1 MFMISRNGN
10 QSPQKNR
17 IKKKQRVNCKSHDRK
32 YGIIQSDKLILPTHI
47 FNAKRFLMDSNE
59 YNDVKGI
66 PLQSRLKQFRV
77 AIKFAEFRAVAID
90 LSMFVLEEQ
99 AGKENLI
106 QSYGGKRVGKFCLFD
121 RRIMTDQAQKIQ
133 GKVGAIGI
141 IGKESLRA
149 LGNIVSGIKGK
160 FFRTIEDIEQYPAD
174 TIWALEVELGDKII
188 VDQPEENEIGQTI
201 KQIIEWKEDETIV
214 ERIIEDLMEKSKKE
228 DLSEK
233 QIDRETKRGK
243 FTHRKEFFAKE
254 RSRLQ
259 DKFNQY
265 QQASKKDKK
274 EMEKLM

>member
-201 KQIIEWKEDETIV
+201 KQIIEWKEDCLLYTSPSP
-214 ERIIEDLMEKSKKE
+214 RDRQKSRMP
-228 DLSEK
+228 SS
-233 QIDRETKRGK
+233 
-243 FTHRKEFFAKE
+243 A
-254 RSRLQ
+254 
-259 DKFNQY
+259 
-265 QQASKKDKK
+265 
-274 EMEKLM
+274 